1 MCALFTARAGRRRR
15 WSPEDAL
22 LSEGPICAAVLD
34 VKAAVLQ
41 ATRDVHDARRLLELP
56 VRVSEEANMRAMLF
70 YFWCKQTGP
79 GDEVGAAEGADPEH
93 PLSDWEATLNTLDHA
108 VHTFVVEEV
117 RDYTCAMR
125 ASAAPEIAPRLE
137 HLERIVFHARRLARI
152 ATEIVPAPSPQS
164 DTVSEWLPEVGVF
177 CQSDLIQKKCRELY
191 LLLAVSPYEMEA
203 SDSPN
208 AFSCLCTV
216 ANARVNELVERAS
229 APLQAVV
236 KAGPEEH
243 PHVYAVAALCVFCEF
258 LRCKRALDILVH
270 TLHDAHAARDG
281 SFLLETRDQIY
292 LRVRGKWEGPYGTAG
307 RAMTRWEALHGSTDR
322 SDLRS
327 EE

>member
-1 MCALFTARAGRRRR
+1 MRRRRR
-15 WSPEDAL
+15 WSRKDAL

-79 GDEVGAAEGADPEH
+79 GTRWGRRGRTRST
-93 PLSDWEATLNTLDHA
+93 LSDWEATLNTLDHA
-108 VHTFVVEEV
+108 VHTFVVEEGAGLRV
-117 RDYTCAMR
+117 PC

-177 CQSDLIQKKCRELY
+177 CQSDLIQKKCRSY
-191 LLLAVSPYEMEA
+191 ISSSPYRRTKWKRA
-203 SDSPN
+203 TRPTP
-208 AFSCLCTV
+208 F
-216 ANARVNELVERAS
+216 RAS
-229 APLQAVV
+229 APSPTRASTSSWSARRRLFRRWSRRARKSTPRVRRRRTV
-236 KAGPEEH
+236 CI
-243 PHVYAVAALCVFCEF
+243 LRVFCAASVRSTF
-258 LRCKRALDILVH
+258 LVH

-292 LRVRGKWEGPYGTAG
+292 LRVRGKWEAPTARPG
-307 RAMTRWEALHGSTDR
+307 AP
-322 SDLRS
+322 
-327 EE
+327 